1 MLTYSVSM
9 FYFYP
14 ILFRPSSF
22 PIFALHPL
30 NRIPYSM
37 KKSIVLSSIALASLL
52 TSCASQKNSLKT
64 TTVETTVNEF
74 NPQYYSEYTLTTD
87 LSHLTS
93 NEKSILRL
101 MIKAAD
107 IMDDI
112 FWQQAYGAKIDI
124 IDETKGAQQ
133 DYVKIN
139 YGPWDRLDNEK
150 PFLPGVGPK
159 PAGAMFYPQDMTK
172 EEFEAANLKDGKSNY
187 TLVKRNRDGKLY
199 TVPYH
204 ENYRNQ
210 IQQAAGYLIK
220 AAELADDP
228 GLKKYLELRS
238 AALLNDDFY
247 ASDLAWMDM
256 KNANLDIVIGP
267 IETYEDQLF
276 GYKASYSSYVLV
288 KDVEWSNKLAKFVQ
302 YLPELQ
308 ANLPVAA
315 PYKAEKPGT
324 DSDLNAYDV
333 IYYAGDC
340 NAGGKTIA
348 INLPNDERVQ
358 LEKGTRRLQLKNAMQ
373 AKFDQILVPIAE
385 VMIDESQQKNIKF
398 DAFFSNVMF
407 HEVAH
412 GLGIKN
418 TIDGKGSVREALK
431 ETQAALE
438 EGKAD
443 ILGLYMVNQ
452 LLKKGELE
460 GTQEDYFV
468 TFLAGILR
476 SVRFGA
482 SSAHGQANMICF
494 NYFAE
499 NGAFEKLPNGRYK
512 VNVDKMEKAMNGL
525 SELILTLQG
534 NGDYKGVVELMNTKG
549 KISETLQIDLDKINA
564 ANVPVDIKFKQG
576 LDILGL

>member
-1 MLTYSVSM
+1 
-9 FYFYP
+9 
-14 ILFRPSSF
+14 
-22 PIFALHPL
+22 
-30 NRIPYSM
+30 M
-37 KKSIVLSSIALASLL
+37 KKTIVLSSIALTSLL
-52 TSCASQKNSLKT
+52 ASCATQKTESNATK
-64 TTVETTVNEF
+64 VETTANEF
-74 NPQYYSEYTLTTD
+74 KPQYYSEYTLTTD
-87 LSHLTS
+87 LSHLS
-93 NEKSILRL
+93 ANEKEIVKL

-107 IMDDI
+107 IMDDL
-112 FWQQAYGAKIDI
+112 FWQQTYGAKIDI
-124 IDETKGAQQ
+124 TDAVKGAEL

-139 YGPWDRLDNEK
+139 YGPWDRLDNDK

-159 PAGAMFYPQDMTK
+159 PAGAMFYPHDMTA
-172 EEFEAANLKDGKSNY
+172 EEFEAANLADGKSNY

-199 TVPYH
+199 TIPYH
-204 ENYRNQ
+204 VNYKNQ
-210 IQQAAGYLIK
+210 LQNAAGYLVK
-220 AAELADDP
+220 ASELAEDA
-228 GLKKYLELRS
+228 GLKKYLQLRA

-247 ASDLAWMDM
+247 PSDLAWMDM
-256 KNANLDIVIGP
+256 KNSNLDIVIGP

-288 KDVEWSNKLAKFVQ
+288 KDVEWSNKLTKFVQ

-308 ANLPVAA
+308 QNLPVDAK
-315 PYKAEKPGT
+315 YKAEKPGT

-373 AKFDQILVPIAE
+373 AKFDQILVPIAN

-418 TIDGKGSVREALK
+418 TINGKGSVREALK
-431 ETQAALE
+431 ETQSALE

-499 NGAFEKLPNGRYK
+499 KGAFEKTANGRYK
-512 VNVDKMEKAMNGL
+512 VNVAKMEQAMNGL

-534 NGDYKGVVELMNTKG
+534 NGDYEGVKSLMATKG
-549 KISETLQIDLDKINA
+549 KIGADLQNDLDKINA
-564 ANVPVDIKFKQG
+564 YNVPVDIKFKQG
-576 LDILGL
+576 LEVLGLK

>member
-1 MLTYSVSM
+1 
-9 FYFYP
+9 
-14 ILFRPSSF
+14 
-22 PIFALHPL
+22 
-30 NRIPYSM
+30 M
-37 KKSIVLSSIALASLL
+37 KKPIVLFSIAITSILA
-52 TSCASQKNSLKT
+52 SCASQKSTQNST
-64 TTVETTVNEF
+64 NVETTTSEF
-74 NPQYYSEYTLTTD
+74 TPQYYSEYTLTTD
-87 LSHLTS
+87 LSHLSS
-93 NEKSILRL
+93 NEKDILKL

-107 IMDDI
+107 IMDDL
-112 FWQQAYGAKIDI
+112 FWQQTYGAKIDI
-124 IDETKGAQQ
+124 TDAVKGAEL

-150 PFLPGVGPK
+150 PFLQGVGPK
-159 PAGAMFYPQDMTK
+159 PAGAMFYPLDMTA
-172 EEFEAANLKDGKSNY
+172 EEFETANLADGKSNY

-199 TVPYH
+199 TIPYH
-204 ENYRNQ
+204 VNYKNQ
-210 IQQAAGYLIK
+210 LQNAAGYLVK
-220 AAELADDP
+220 ASELAEDP
-228 GLKKYLELRS
+228 GLKKYLQLRA
-238 AALLNDDFY
+238 AALLNDNFY

-256 KNANLDIVIGP
+256 KNSNLDIVIGP

-308 ANLPVAA
+308 RNLPVDDK
-315 PYKAEKPGT
+315 YKAEKPGT

-348 INLPNDERVQ
+348 INLPNDEQVQ

-373 AKFDQILVPIAE
+373 AKFDQILVPIAN

-418 TIDGKGSVREALK
+418 TVNGKGSVREALK
-431 ETQAALE
+431 ETQSALE

-452 LLKKGELE
+452 LLNKGELE

-499 NGAFEKLPNGRYK
+499 NGAFEKTANGRYK
-512 VNVDKMEKAMNGL
+512 VNVAKMEQAMNGL

-534 NGDYKGVVELMNTKG
+534 NGDYEGVKSLMTTKG
-549 KISETLQIDLDKINA
+549 KISADLQKDLDKIKSE
-564 ANVPVDIKFKQG
+564 NVPVDIKFKQG
-576 LDILGL
+576 LEVLGLN